1 VPFSH
6 AHQLWLRGN
15 SSIAG
20 YASSYEMRAKCP
32 VPIPGYDAVW

>member
-6 AHQLWLRGN
+6 AHQPRLRGS

-32 VPIPGYDAVW
+32 VPTPAYDAVW